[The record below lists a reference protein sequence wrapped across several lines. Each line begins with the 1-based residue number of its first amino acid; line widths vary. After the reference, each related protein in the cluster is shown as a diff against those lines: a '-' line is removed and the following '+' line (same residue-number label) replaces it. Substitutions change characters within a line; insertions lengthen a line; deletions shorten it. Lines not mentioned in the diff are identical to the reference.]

1 MVILPKLNIF
11 VENNHRESKTYITA
25 IWHKLPYNKTILFRG
40 PHFNLSKQ
48 LSKCVEKFSYGALMI
63 GGFKINVHAKKSVR
77 PNLHYMSNTT
87 SLTWPVFKLL
97 SEQRKM
103 TVFLLC
109 HISLPTIIL
118 VAQQI
123 VTVHNERWPYFESFP
138 CSLSP
143 IFYPIMFY
151 GMFEYSR
158 MLLFWY
164 VCSICHIRGT
174 FGGRVSLVKLEIW

>member
-1 MVILPKLNIF
+1 
-11 VENNHRESKTYITA
+11 
-25 IWHKLPYNKTILFRG
+25 
-40 PHFNLSKQ
+40 
-48 LSKCVEKFSYGALMI
+48 MI
-63 GGFKINVHAKKSVR
+63 GGFKINVHAKKYVR

-123 VTVHNERWPYFESFP
+123 VTVHNER
-138 CSLSP
+138 
-143 IFYPIMFY
+143 
-151 GMFEYSR
+151 
-158 MLLFWY
+158 
-164 VCSICHIRGT
+164 
-174 FGGRVSLVKLEIW
+174 

>member
-103 TVFLLC
+103 AVFLLW

-118 VAQQI
+118 VA
-123 VTVHNERWPYFESFP
+123 
-138 CSLSP
+138 
-143 IFYPIMFY
+143 
-151 GMFEYSR
+151 
-158 MLLFWY
+158 
-164 VCSICHIRGT
+164 
-174 FGGRVSLVKLEIW
+174 